1 MNSGETE
8 NNQVVLIPKRT
19 LWQQFTKLCT
29 SFIPSFILRL
39 FGMKSKEIQSA
50 WREKVA
56 LCWLIMF
63 ACLFLAFITYGL
75 TMIVCIPKLVYT
87 MEKMSEI
94 SEYPWVAARGRILKL
109 DPSDRLSEHSES
121 IVSSMFKVDA
131 PSCLSAFPEHKIRT
145 TGSLDMSNYEEIG
158 PVHYT
163 WSSILKNKLVVIG
176 SGVYSVENVDLPA
189 KLEHLASSIDATR
202 ASESL
207 SPTELKCFKEMCY
220 AGELALQSTGCQI
233 TYTFLYL
240 SCAAIL
246 GLVLIRFF
254 LAVAYSVIMKVKTW
268 QLVRSTTDVIPV
280 VLMTT
285 CYSEG
290 REGLKSTLD
299 SLCIQEYDK
308 KLIIVVA
315 DGFITGAGND
325 ASTPEILKS
334 LITPKANNPTAG
346 METVAKQ
353 YVSIAAGAAKLNH
366 AEVHPGTYTV
376 ETKNGVVTTDI
387 ILILKTENRGKRDSQ
402 MIIMSFFHHILYSTR
417 MTQLDM
423 DLYKKIKHLTGMAP
437 SSFEAILMVD
447 ADTTVQQGAVR
458 IMSRT
463 MHSDESIMGICGETL
478 ISNKFGSWV
487 TAIQVFE
494 YYVSHHLA
502 KGFESVFG
510 NVTCL
515 PGCFCMYRIKLE
527 RKNGCTPILVSPTVL
542 HAYGSDETKTLHE
555 KNLLLLGEDRYL
567 TTLLLKN
574 YPKKKLVFVPSALC
588 DTIVPDKFSVL
599 LSQRRRWINSTIH
612 NLFELLR
619 VDLCGTFFCSMQYV
633 VVLELFGTLVLP
645 AAVLFTGVL
654 IVSSIVWVPV
664 WIPLFLLFAILGLPS
679 GLIFF
684 TNFNLFY
691 FFWLVVYLI
700 SIPIW
705 NFVLP
710 VYAFWHFDDFS
721 WGETRQISGGA
732 PKEGHGQGG
741 ATEELDSSMKAVFV
755 NFEDIEP

>member
-1 MNSGETE
+1 MTAGEE
-8 NNQVVLIPKRT
+8 RMNQVVFFPRKT

-29 SFIPSFILRL
+29 SFIPSFILRIS
-39 FGMKSKEIQSA
+39 GMKSKEIQSA

-63 ACLFLAFITYGL
+63 ACIFLSFITYGL
-75 TMIVCIPKLVYT
+75 TMIVCIPNFVFTL
-87 MEKMSEI
+87 EKMSEI
-94 SEYPWVAARGRILKL
+94 SEYPWVAACGKILRV
-109 DPSDRLSEHSES
+109 DPSDQLAEASGS
-121 IVSSMFKVDA
+121 IVSSMFQKNI
-131 PSCLSAFPEHKIRT
+131 PSCLAAFPSFQI
-145 TGSLDMSNYEEIG
+145 GSEGPLDMSNYEEIG

-163 WSSILKNKLVVIG
+163 WSSIVANKLVVIG
-176 SGVYSVENVDLPA
+176 SSVYSTADVNLPF
-189 KLEHLASSIDATR
+189 KLNSLSSCIDATR

-207 SPTELKCFKEMCY
+207 KPLELKCFKELCY
-220 AGELALQSTGCQI
+220 AGELAVQSTGCQI

-240 SCAAIL
+240 SCVAIL
-246 GLVLIRFF
+246 GIVLIRFF
-254 LAVAYSVIMKVKTW
+254 LAVAYSIVMKIKTW
-268 QLVRSTTDVIPV
+268 QLVRSTTDSMPV
-280 VLMTT
+280 VLMAT

-308 KLIIVVA
+308 KLIVVVA
-315 DGFITGAGND
+315 DGFITGAGNET
-325 ASTPEILKS
+325 STPEILKS
-334 LITPKANNPTAG
+334 LISPKQGCSTAS
-346 METVAKQ
+346 MSTSPKQ
-353 YVSIAAGAAKLNH
+353 YISIAAGASKLNH
-366 AEVHPGTYTV
+366 AEVHTGVYTV
-376 ETKNGVVTTDI
+376 ETKTGIVSTDI
-387 ILILKTENRGKRDSQ
+387 ILILKSENRGKRDSQ
-402 MIIMSFFHHILYSTR
+402 MIMMSFFHHILYRTR
-417 MTQLDM
+417 LTQLDM
-423 DLYKKIKHLTGMAP
+423 DLYQKIKSLTGLAP
-437 SSFEAILMVD
+437 NAFEAVLMVD
-447 ADTTVQQGAVR
+447 ADTTVRQGAVR
-458 IMSRT
+458 IMART
-463 MHSDESIMGICGETL
+463 MHSDSSIMGICGETL

-527 RKNGCTPILVSPTVL
+527 KNNRCTPILVSPTVL

-574 YPKKKLVFVPSALC
+574 YPKKKLIFVPSALC
-588 DTIVPDKFSVL
+588 DTVVPDKFSVL

-633 VVLELFGTLVLP
+633 VLLELFGTLVLP
-645 AAVLFTGVL
+645 AAVIFTGVL
-654 IVSSIVWVPV
+654 IASSIIWVPV
-664 WIPLFLLFAILGLPS
+664 WIPLFLLFAILGLPFA
-679 GLIFF
+679 LVFF

-691 FFWLVVYLI
+691 IFWLIVYLI

-710 VYAFWHFDDFS
+710 MYAFWHFDDFS
-721 WGETRQISGGA
+721 WGETRRITGQA
-732 PKEGHGQGG
+732 KDHGENED
-741 ATEELDSSMKAVFV
+741 TSESNTSIKAILI
-755 NFEDIEP
+755 NFEDITS

>member
-1 MNSGETE
+1 MNRSSSEK
-8 NNQVVLIPKRT
+8 NQVVLLPKKT
-19 LWQQFTKLCT
+19 LWQQFTNICT
-29 SFIPSFILRL
+29 SFIPAFILRV
-39 FGMKSKEIQSA
+39 FGMKSKEVQSA

-56 LCWLIMF
+56 LCCIITF
-63 ACLFLAFITYGL
+63 ACAFLYFITYGL
-75 TMIVCIPKLVYT
+75 TMWMCKPALVYT
-87 MEKMSEI
+87 QEKMDEI
-94 SEYPWVAARGRILKL
+94 SSYPWVIAHGRILSLDESDKL
-109 DPSDRLSEHSES
+109 AGHSGS
-121 IVSSMFKVDA
+121 IVSHLFKANA
-131 PSCLSAFPEHKIRT
+131 PSCMGAFPEFSFGKI
-145 TGSLDMSNYEEIG
+145 GSLDRGNYTEVG
-158 PVHYT
+158 PAHYT
-163 WSSILKNKLVVIG
+163 WASVLKNKLVVIG
-176 SGVYSVENVDLPA
+176 SGVYSTDGIPLPP
-189 KLEHLASSIDATR
+189 KLEALSQSVDGTR

-207 SPTELKCFKEMCY
+207 SPKELQCFKELCY
-220 AGELALQSTGCQI
+220 AGDLALQSTGCQI
-233 TYTFLYL
+233 TYAFLYL

-254 LAVAYSVIMKVKTW
+254 LAVAYSVIMKIYTW
-268 QLVRSTTDVIPV
+268 QLVRKTTDVLPV
-280 VLMTT
+280 ILMTT

-334 LITPKANNPTAG
+334 LIRPKENNPTSEMDTSG
-346 METVAKQ
+346 KQ
-353 YVSIAAGAAKLNH
+353 YISIAAGAAKINH
-366 AEVHPGTYTV
+366 AEIHAGTYTV
-376 ETKNGVVTTDI
+376 QTKTGQVKTDI
-387 ILILKTENRGKRDSQ
+387 ILVLKTENRGKRDSQ
-402 MIIMSFFHHILYSTR
+402 MVMMSFFHHVLYRTR
-417 MTQLDM
+417 MTQLDL
-423 DLYKKIKHLTGMAP
+423 DLYKKIRTLTGMSPDA
-437 SSFEAILMVD
+437 FGAILMVD
-447 ADTTVQQGAVR
+447 ADTTVRQGAVR
-458 IMSRT
+458 IMART
-463 MHSDESIMGICGETL
+463 MQSDESIMGICGETL

-515 PGCFCMYRIKLE
+515 PGCFCMYRIKVE
-527 RKNGCTPILVSPTVL
+527 RNNGCTPILVSPAVL

-633 VVLELFGTLVLP
+633 VILELFGTLVLP
-645 AAVLFTGVL
+645 AAVLFTVVL

-679 GLIFF
+679 MLIFF

-691 FFWLVVYLI
+691 FFWLGIYLC

-710 VYAFWHFDDFS
+710 MYAFWHFDDFS
-721 WGETRQISGGA
+721 WGETRQITGGA
-732 PKEGHGQGG
+732 PKGGHG
-741 ATEELDSSMKAVFV
+741 AEDPADAIDSSVKAVLIDFDEV
-755 NFEDIEP
+755 E